1 MKAILLATN
10 TADVAGGQALP
21 AALRP
26 VLDRPLLQ
34 HAVEQ
39 LSHAGISQ
47 IEVVIGFAPEAVQA
61 LLGDGRRWGCDIRY
75 HLAQCDDEPVR
86 AIQRAMGEAP
96 MAILVRADHFIE
108 LTASD
113 IAASAATVY
122 ASASDGDLQ
131 WAGWA
136 ILSSRQVAS
145 IPRVVPL
152 PALGEHLL
160 TLADRGARLR
170 AVPRVLRVTS
180 LPEWIDAQAV
190 ALAGEMPALRTS
202 GNLVAAG
209 VRVGRG
215 ARIHRTVTIA
225 APVFIGAD
233 ARIEAGA
240 VIGPNAIIGAGA
252 IVDHDSCVANA
263 MVMPWTYV
271 GAGLE
276 LREAVASPSAVAS
289 ARHASVATVTDS
301 MLLGA
306 VKTGDLRGNLADAA
320 IRGAA
325 LLMWVLGFPAAALA
339 RVFARGRWDEPAATA
354 TMADLC
360 LRVVPG
366 LFEVAA
372 GRLALVGDTAPNA
385 TLPERGLIAAS
396 QVICPVDASIDDR
409 WSADAIHR
417 AVAGRSGDVL
427 MLIRYVGRA
436 VRPSW
441 PARVA
446 TAGRLIAPLPR

>member
-1 MKAILLATN
+1 MRAILLATN
-10 TADVAGGQALP
+10 AADAAGVQALP

-26 VLDRPLLQ
+26 VIDRPLLQ

-47 IEVVIGFAPEAVQA
+47 IEVVIGFAPEAVHA

-75 HLAQCDDEPVR
+75 HLAQCDDEPVK
-86 AIQRAMGEAP
+86 AIQRAMGDAP
-96 MAILVRADHFIE
+96 LAVLARADHFIE
-108 LTASD
+108 LESHDLATG
-113 IAASAATVY
+113 AATVY
-122 ASASDGDLQ
+122 ASAIDGDLQ

-145 IPRVVPL
+145 LPCGVPL

-160 TLADRGARLR
+160 ALADRDVRLR

-190 ALAGEMPALRTS
+190 ALAGKMPALRIS
-202 GNLVAAG
+202 GRLMAAG

-240 VIGPNAIIGAGA
+240 VIGPSAIIGAGA
-252 IVDHDSCVANA
+252 IVDRDSCVANA
-263 MVMPWTYV
+263 MVMPRTYV

-289 ARHASVATVTDS
+289 ARYASVATVTDA

-306 VKTGDLRGNLADAA
+306 VKTGDLRGNIADAA

-325 LLMWVLGFPAAALA
+325 LLMWVLGLPVAALA
-339 RVFARGRWDEPAATA
+339 RSFARGRRDEPAATA

-372 GRLALVGDTAPNA
+372 GRLALVGDTAPSA
-385 TLPERGLIAAS
+385 PLSERGLIAAS
-396 QVICPVDASIDDR
+396 QVVCPVDASTDDR
-409 WSADAIHR
+409 WSAEAIHR
-417 AVAGRSGDVL
+417 AVAGRPDDVL
-427 MLIRYVGRA
+427 MLVRYVGRA
-436 VRPSW
+436 GMGLAASLVVQPEGVGVR
-441 PARVA
+441 R
-446 TAGRLIAPLPR
+446 

>member
-10 TADVAGGQALP
+10 AADAIGGPFEP
-21 AALRP
+21 AALRT
-26 VLDRPLLQ
+26 LIDRPLLQ

-47 IEVVIGFAPEAVQA
+47 IEVVTGIAPEAVQG
-61 LLGDGRRWGCDIRY
+61 LLGDGRRWGCGIRY
-75 HLAQCDDEPVR
+75 HLAQRDDEPVR

-108 LTASD
+108 LTKSD
-113 IAASAATVY
+113 VAASAATVY

-131 WAGWA
+131 WAGSA
-136 ILSSRQVAS
+136 IVSSRQVADL
-145 IPRVVPL
+145 PQALRL
-152 PALGEHLL
+152 PALGSHLL
-160 TLADRGARLR
+160 ALADRGARLR

-190 ALAGEMPALRTS
+190 ALAGEMPALRIS
-202 GNLVAAG
+202 GSLVATG

-215 ARIHRTVTIA
+215 ARMHRTVTIV

-252 IVDHDSCVANA
+252 IVDRDSWVANSI
-263 MVMPWTYV
+263 VMPRTYI

-306 VKTGDLRGNLADAA
+306 VKTGDLHGKLADAA

-325 LLMWVLGFPAAALA
+325 LLMWVLGLPAAALA
-339 RVFARGRWDEPAATA
+339 RVLARGREEPAATA
-354 TMADLC
+354 TLSDLC

-372 GRLALVGDTAPNA
+372 GRLALVGDTAPSA
-385 TLPERGLIAAS
+385 TLSESGLIAAS
-396 QVICPVDASIDDR
+396 QVICPVDASVDDR
-409 WSADAIHR
+409 WSADAIHKATASR
-417 AVAGRSGDVL
+417 LDDVL

-441 PARVA
+441 PARAPAVV
-446 TAGRLIAPLPR
+446 RLTAPLPR